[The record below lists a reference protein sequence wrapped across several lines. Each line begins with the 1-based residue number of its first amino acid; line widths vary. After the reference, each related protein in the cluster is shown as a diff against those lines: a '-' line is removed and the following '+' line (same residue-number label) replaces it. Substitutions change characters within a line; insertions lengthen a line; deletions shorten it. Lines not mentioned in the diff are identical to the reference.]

1 MKFYCGIDLHA
12 KDSYLCV
19 IDQKE
24 KIHLRKKLPN
34 QLPIIL
40 HELSQFSPKP
50 SVVLESTLNWY
61 WIVDGLQEAG
71 FKVKLAHIF

>member
-24 KIHLRKKLPN
+24 KIHLPKKVAN
-34 QLPIIL
+34 QLPLIL
-40 HELSQFSPKP
+40 HEFKPFSPKP
-50 SVVLESTLNWY
+50 SVVLESTLN
-61 WIVDGLQEAG
+61 
-71 FKVKLAHIF
+71 